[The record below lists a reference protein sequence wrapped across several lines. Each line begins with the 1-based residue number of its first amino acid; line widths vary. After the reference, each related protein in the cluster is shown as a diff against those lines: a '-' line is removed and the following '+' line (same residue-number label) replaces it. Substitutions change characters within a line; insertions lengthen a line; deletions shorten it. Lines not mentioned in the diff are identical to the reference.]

1 MRFTL
6 SAAGSGGPPR
16 WLYLFTFQAAWL
28 ASPAGVPTVG
38 GVKSDD
44 LWRALTRPGFVL
56 SVWPWRSVAYLATTV
71 PVGWAALIVL
81 VVLVGV
87 GVVTAVLV
95 VGIALLLGAVL
106 LGVPLGELERWR
118 LRLMLPAPIRGPH
131 RRPARPGLGG
141 WLATRLR
148 EPATWKELGYLIVLA
163 FVLWPADL
171 ILVSMSLTAVV
182 LLLGAPLLLEL
193 RPGQAYDLG
202 PWEITDPDVAWVLV
216 PVGLVFAALTAYVLA
231 LVAGAQAALARYLL
245 GPSAEEELVEVGRSR
260 GRLVDAF
267 EAERRRIE
275 RDLHDGAQQR
285 LVALTMN
292 LGEAQ
297 LHTPADALAAQPL
310 AQAREHAGQAL
321 SELRELIR
329 NIHPKV
335 LSDHG
340 LPAALADVAERCAVP
355 VQVTVALPERLPDPV
370 ESAVYFAAC
379 EALTNVDKHS
389 LARWATVDCRLDGDT
404 LVLEVTD
411 DGVGGADPAAGTG
424 LTGLADRLAVVDGT
438 VSLSSP
444 ADRGTTL
451 RMEIPCHPSR

>member
-1 MRFTL
+1 ME
-6 SAAGSGGPPR
+6 P
-16 WLYLFTFQAAWL
+16 
-28 ASPAGVPTVG
+28 
-38 GVKSDD
+38 DD
-44 LWRALTRPGFVL
+44 LWRALTRPGYVL
-56 SVWPWRSVAYLATTV
+56 SAWPWRSLAYLATTV
-71 PVGWAALIVL
+71 PVGWGVLIVL

-95 VGIALLLGAVL
+95 VGIALLLAAVL
-106 LGVPLGELERWR
+106 LGVPVGEAERWR
-118 LRLMLPAPIRGPH
+118 LRLMTPARVRDPH

-148 EPATWKELGYLIVLA
+148 EPATWKELGYVVVLSL
-163 FVLWPADL
+163 VLWPADL
-171 ILVSMSLTAVV
+171 ILVSMSLPAAV
-182 LLLGAPLLLEL
+182 LLVGAPLWLRLE
-193 RPGQAYDLG
+193 PEQGYALG
-202 PWEITDPDVAWVLV
+202 RWQITDPDVAWVLV
-216 PVGLVFAALTAYVLA
+216 PVGIVFTALAAYLVALA
-231 LVAGAQAALARYLL
+231 AGAQAALARYLL
-245 GPSAEEELVEVGRSR
+245 APSAEESLGAELVEVGRSR

-297 LHTPADALAAQPL
+297 LHTPAEAPAAHPL
-310 AQAREHAGQAL
+310 TQAREQAGQAL

-340 LPAALADVAERCAVP
+340 LAAALADVADRCAVP
-355 VQVTVALPERLPDPV
+355 VQMTVALPHRLPDPV
-370 ESAVYFAAC
+370 ESAAYFAAC

-389 LARWATVDCRLDGDT
+389 LAERATVDCRLDGDT

-411 DGVGGADPAAGTG
+411 DGVGGAAPAAGSG

-444 ADRGTTL
+444 AGRGTTL
-451 RMEIPCHPSR
+451 RMEIPCQPSR